1 MRSAFA
7 AGIAAQGLASA
18 VTLSLSI
25 LAGQAAG
32 PSGLGTAYVGFAAY
46 LAALALQRAFV
57 TTPLITSSS
66 STAGAP
72 RSDAT
77 SSAQLIVGG
86 SALLAT
92 ALFLGVGFVVGGSLG
107 RGLVYFAPW
116 LVPALLLQFWRA
128 VLFRDGRPWRA
139 VVSDLAWLGVIV
151 AAAPFAL
158 STSSTGVVI
167 AAWGAGALVA
177 AVLAGAALRQR
188 FTSPRRAAG
197 WWRDH
202 AARFGSWL
210 ALYEV
215 VFIAA
220 GYGTVAVLL
229 DALGSA
235 GLGGLKAA
243 ESVFAPMS
251 LLAPALVLPALPAM
265 VRVVSGSQQ
274 RGRRFAFRLSLIAT
288 LATAAYV
295 LVAISLSSQL
305 LGTLFGTGFSEYAY
319 LVWPLGA
326 WQVLASAALGFGI
339 LLQAE
344 QRGRAIA
351 VSGVLGP
358 LATLV
363 LVLVLAPEFGAR
375 GAAWSY
381 AIAAFLA
388 SSTTIWFALRPER
401 LRPRSRPRTA

>member
-25 LAGQAAG
+25 IAGQASG
-32 PSGLGTAYVGFAAY
+32 PSGLGTVYVGFAAY
-46 LAALALQRAFV
+46 LATLALQRAFV
-57 TTPLITSSS
+57 TTPLIASSS
-66 STAGAP
+66 GAAIAARSSATAA
-72 RSDAT
+72 
-77 SSAQLIVGG
+77 AQLIVAG

-92 ALFLGVGFVVGGSLG
+92 ALFLGAGFVVGGSLG
-107 RGLVYFAPW
+107 RGLVYFGPW
-116 LVPALLLQFWRA
+116 LLPALLLQFWRA

-139 VVSDLAWLGVIV
+139 ALNDFVWLAVIV
-151 AAAPFAL
+151 AAAPVAIG
-158 STSSTGVVI
+158 SDSSRAVV
-167 AAWGAGALVA
+167 AVWGGGAVAG
-177 AVLAGAALRQR
+177 AVLAWSAARQPSP
-188 FTSPRRAAG
+188 SPRHAFA
-197 WWRDH
+197 WWREH

-220 GYGTVAVLL
+220 GYATVAVLL
-229 DALGSA
+229 EVLGSA
-235 GLGGLKAA
+235 DLGGLKAA

-251 LLAPALVLPALPAM
+251 LVAPALVLPALPAM
-265 VRVVSGSQQ
+265 VRVLEDSQE
-274 RGRRFAFRLSLIAT
+274 RARRLAWRLSLFAT

-295 LVAISLSSQL
+295 LVAIGLSSRL
-305 LGTLFGTGFSEYAY
+305 LDWLFGAGFSPYAY

-326 WQVLASAALGFGI
+326 WQLLTSCALGFGI

-344 QRGRAIA
+344 RRGRAIA
-351 VSGVLGP
+351 ASGALAP
-358 LATLV
+358 LATFG

-381 AIAAFLA
+381 AIAALL
-388 SSTTIWFALRPER
+388 SSATTIWFALRP
-401 LRPRSRPRTA
+401 LRPQHGSRPRTA